1 MKNLKKIAV
10 GILGIMAILMIISI
24 YLPSEI
30 RLEKAVVIDA
40 PREQVFQQVS
50 DLQNWPYWTVWQLPQ
65 EKTLQHN
72 GHFFRN
78 RDGEF
83 AVISRSPF
91 ENVEARMKMCG
102 IPNIRSTF
110 NFQGNDKTMVSWDLR
125 ADLGKSPYRKYQGLL
140 FRRAIVP
147 EMEMSLG
154 NLKNLLESITR

>member
-10 GILGIMAILMIISI
+10 GILGIMAIMMIISI

-50 DLQNWPYWTVWQLPQ
+50 DPRNWTDWTVPQ
-65 EKTLQHN
+65 ETTLQPD

-83 AVISRSPF
+83 TVISRSPF
-91 ENVEARMKMCG
+91 EIVEARMKMCG

-110 NFQGNDKTMVSWDLR
+110 NFQGNDKTMVSWNLR

-140 FRRAIVP
+140 IRRAIVP